1 MSDMY
6 KNYHLKIGALVI
18 AFLWMNAS
26 FAQQNLR
33 SVLDEILQNNQQ
45 LKVAAKESER
55 LKIESTIGLLPA
67 DPEIG
72 FGYMWGNPTAIGN
85 KKELSITQSFD
96 FPTVYTSKTKYSRI
110 QQTLADK
117 LFQKNKQE
125 LVSVALNL
133 MIELI
138 YHQKLLTVLEDRY
151 VDVKKVSEMTRRML
165 ESGEIGMLE
174 KDKSDLQLLKLQN
187 EVEICKTDMHKI
199 MISLKALNGNKAITI
214 DSKMYPDFLSLANEA
229 DNRQLFLQQNAEYL
243 LMKDQVN
250 LQAQQIKVSNSEYLP
265 NFSVSYASETILD
278 DQLKG
283 IKAGLSIPLWH
294 KRNTVKLSKI
304 AFSEKED
311 QMIDFNQKQ
320 EAEWGQLWA
329 EYQSQ
334 QNRFSIM
341 KKLLDRVVPNKSL
354 LMAFDLGEI
363 SLMDFITESAFY
375 YDSQDSF
382 LQLEK
387 QLFLTIVK
395 IKKVELAL

>member
-1 MSDMY
+1 MY
-6 KNYHLKIGALVI
+6 KNYQLKIGALLI
-18 AFLWMNAS
+18 AFLFMNAS
-26 FAQQNLR
+26 YAQQDLR
-33 SVLDEILQNNQQ
+33 SVLDEIMQNNQQ

-96 FPTVYTSKTKYSRI
+96 FPTVYTSKFKYSRI
-110 QQTLADK
+110 QQTMADK
-117 LFQKNKQE
+117 LFQKSKQE

-165 ESGEIGMLE
+165 EAGEIGMLE
-174 KDKSDLQLLKLQN
+174 KDKADLQLLKLQN
-187 EVEICKTDMHKI
+187 AVEICKTDMHKI
-199 MISLKALNGNKAITI
+199 LISLKALNGNKAITI
-214 DSKMYPDFLSLANEA
+214 DSKMYPDFLSLADEA
-229 DNRQLFLQQNAEYL
+229 NSRQLFLKQNAEYL
-243 LMKDQVN
+243 MMKNEVD
-250 LQAQQIKVSNSEYLP
+250 LQQQQIRVSNNEYLP

-278 DQLKG
+278 DRLKG
-283 IKAGLSIPLWH
+283 VKAGLSIPLWH

-311 QMIDFNQKQ
+311 QMIGFNQKM

-329 EYQSQ
+329 QHQSQ
-334 QNRFSIM
+334 KNRFLTM
-341 KKLLDRVVPNKSL
+341 KILLERIIPNKSL

-363 SLMDFITESAFY
+363 SLMEFITESAFY

-382 LQLEK
+382 LELEK
-387 QLFLTIVK
+387 QLFLTIVE